1 MQRNNTVDY
10 IRRHSRRHRWP
21 REPTPHCAK
30 YTLIEPQSLADRRD
44 MLLAEGQHHVV
55 AYSSKRAIGSNVG
68 VAGNDA
74 TGTVSTGMKV
84 AMVSMVVIMMATMV
98 SKN

>member
-1 MQRNNTVDY
+1 
-10 IRRHSRRHRWP
+10 
-21 REPTPHCAK
+21 
-30 YTLIEPQSLADRRD
+30 

-84 AMVSMVVIMMATMV
+84 AMVSMVVIMMARMV